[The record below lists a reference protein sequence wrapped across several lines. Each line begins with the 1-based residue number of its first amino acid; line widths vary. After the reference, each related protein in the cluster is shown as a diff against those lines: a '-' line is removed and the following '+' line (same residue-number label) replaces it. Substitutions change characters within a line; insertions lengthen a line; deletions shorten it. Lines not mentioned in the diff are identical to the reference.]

1 MESFKDLQIIIN
13 HFYKYMLISAKVS
26 DYILFKQCF
35 EMIKQGLHLTE
46 EGLLKIVGIKSSLN

>member
-1 MESFKDLQIIIN
+1 
-13 HFYKYMLISAKVS
+13 MLISAKVS